1 MKASP
6 HAHPMYPPRC
16 SDPPRHTLLPCHES
30 VSLACSERPGPE
42 DWQGPE
48 DSVLFVLSP
57 QTHISL
63 VLFFGLQAPELVS
76 FFFFSPPFLCPT
88 SLHTKQSSLEKDR
101 PLLASPGKTKEAD
114 FSWSSILVHIGDMAT
129 GELLGPFAGWWLSIF
144 SLGSRDPYLI

>member
-1 MKASP
+1 MAMKASP

-30 VSLACSERPGPE
+30 VSLSCSERPGPE

-76 FFFFSPPFLCPT
+76 FFFFPLLFFALPPCIQSKALWKRTDHCWLLQAKPRRLISADQVFWSTLEIWQQE
-88 SLHTKQSSLEKDR
+88 SSWGLLLDGDFQSSLW
-101 PLLASPGKTKEAD
+101 AAGT
-114 FSWSSILVHIGDMAT
+114 HI
-129 GELLGPFAGWWLSIF
+129 
-144 SLGSRDPYLI
+144 